1 MKMFIKLPEFIIVAL
16 CIVFTAQ
23 GAQLGVNIS
32 LPERGGTF
40 VDIVKEN
47 YRWSEAGGGGDLTAD
62 QVDEHG
68 WPEVDARFVLDY
80 RPVAEWAGDIDDPD
94 VYRIDVSGTYKCAF
108 IGQAS
113 VAGNTGGTVENKSY
127 DSSTN
132 TTTFDLVVPGPP
144 GDNHGFILIDFTETK
159 RTPTSSSGSG
169 FTGLRMMRPGYD
181 LTTTKTFTDEF
192 ISALTGIKFTVI
204 RYMCFTITNDCEPQH
219 PGITEWSNRK
229 LPDDASQNRITPL
242 GKSDGAAWEYVIAL
256 SNQVKMEPWVNVPVS
271 ATTEYVTNLA
281 TLIRD
286 SLDQGLNVYVESSNE
301 VWNTAPGFNQSQYNQ
316 AQAQALGIGEHEN
329 HARRTIEIAQIF
341 ENVFGQGS
349 LNGRVRVILCSH
361 QPMLKWWV
369 EPMLQYI
376 DTSVGTP
383 KEYIYGIACQT
394 YFGGGVEDGESVD
407 KILNDCHDQITALI
421 DETGGVNEAGRM
433 QWVAKAAEWEL
444 IGGLF
449 SYEGGPDHGGGST
462 VNIANRIAVERHAR
476 MADEWTYNLDEG
488 FFKLNANLAMQFTLT
503 SSYCRYG
510 CWGLTDDVT
519 DPNRNYKYEAARKLA
534 DSVTEVIETPEN
546 IPAKQFYFYNW
557 LNQSHS
563 GVRITYTLLKR
574 AEVEIAIFNTTG
586 QRIKTLISGN
596 QAPALYSVIWD
607 GKDYA
612 DQKVA
617 SSIYLCRIRIGKRI
631 ENKRIVLIR

>member
-1 MKMFIKLPEFIIVAL
+1 M
-16 CIVFTAQ
+16 
-23 GAQLGVNIS
+23 
-32 LPERGGTF
+32 
-40 VDIVKEN
+40 
-47 YRWSEAGGGGDLTAD
+47 
-62 QVDEHG
+62 
-68 WPEVDARFVLDY
+68 
-80 RPVAEWAGDIDDPD
+80 
-94 VYRIDVSGTYKCAF
+94 
-108 IGQAS
+108 
-113 VAGNTGGTVENKSY
+113 
-127 DSSTN
+127 
-132 TTTFDLVVPGPP
+132 
-144 GDNHGFILIDFTETK
+144 
-159 RTPTSSSGSG
+159 
-169 FTGLRMMRPGYD
+169 
-181 LTTTKTFTDEF
+181 
-192 ISALTGIKFTVI
+192 
-204 RYMCFTITNDCEPQH
+204 
-219 PGITEWSNRK
+219 
-229 LPDDASQNRITPL
+229 
-242 GKSDGAAWEYVIAL
+242 
-256 SNQVKMEPWVNVPVS
+256 PVS

-281 TLIRD
+281 TLLRD

-316 AQAQALGIGEHEN
+316 AQAQAQALGIGEHEN
-329 HARRTIEIAQIF
+329 HVRRTIEIAQIF

-376 DTSVGTP
+376 DSSVGPP

-407 KILNDCHDQITALI
+407 KILDDCHDQITALI

-462 VNIANRIAVERHAR
+462 VNIANRIAAERHAR

-488 FFKLNANLAMQFTLT
+488 FFKLNANLAAQFTLT

-546 IPAKQFYFYNW
+546 IQAKQFHFYNW

-563 GVRITYTLLKR
+563 GVRITYTLLQR
-574 AEVEIAIFNTTG
+574 ADVEIAIFNTTG
-586 QRIKTLISGN
+586 QRIKTLVSGN

-612 DQKVA
+612 GNTTADGIFV
-617 SSIYLCRIRIGKRI
+617 CRMRVGKWI
-631 ENKRIVLIR
+631 DCKRIVLIR